1 MTHAQ
6 SRRRPLCIVAVQ
18 CPLPP
23 LMLMR
28 MTAYPGVTNNIQ
40 ARNLKYSAQ
49 RDYNYL
55 EREYLS
61 IL

>member
-1 MTHAQ
+1 ML
-6 SRRRPLCIVAVQ
+6 SSGVAHCALWQ

-28 MTAYPGVTNNIQ
+28 MTTYPGVTNNIQ

>member
-1 MTHAQ
+1 MLSKH
-6 SRRRPLCIVAVQ
+6 RPLCIVAVS
-18 CPLPP
+18 PPVPP

-28 MTAYPGVTNNIQ
+28 MTAYPGVTNKIQ

-55 EREYLS
+55 ESEYLS